1 MVRRSVLFSPGDRP
15 AMLRKAAETDA
26 DVICFDL
33 EDAVSPGHKAAARR
47 AVREVL
53 ADPAFDPDAEVC
65 VRLTA
70 SEPLVDLDAIV
81 GAVGG
86 ERTGGERASGERTS
100 GDDASDIRLDSVM
113 LPKVESAGRVDEIGA
128 ALADRGL
135 DPAVLALVETAA
147 GVVNAA
153 SIAAADA
160 TSALVFGAE
169 DLAADVGAM
178 RTAEGTEMIYARQ
191 RVVIAAAAADVQ
203 AIDTVH
209 PDFEDEDGLA
219 AAAETAAGFGYD
231 GKIAIHPAQVSII
244 NDAFTPDADR
254 IAWAERV
261 LAAGEDAANEE
272 RGAFEVDG
280 EMIDAPL
287 LEQAERVIERAR
299 DSGIR

>member
-15 AMLRKAAETDA
+15 EMLRSAAETDA

-33 EDAVSPGHKAAARR
+33 EDAVSPGHKTAARR

-53 ADPAFDPDAEVC
+53 TDPDFDPDAEVC

-70 SEPLVDLDAIV
+70 SEPLVDLDALV
-81 GAVGG
+81 GTAG
-86 ERTGGERASGERTS
+86 GERTS
-100 GDDASDIRLDSVM
+100 GERASDDASSLRLDSVM

-135 DPAVLALVETAA
+135 DPTVLALVETAA

-169 DLAADVGAM
+169 DLAADVGAT

-209 PDFEDEDGLA
+209 PDFEDEEGLA
-219 AAAETAAGFGYD
+219 AAAETAVEFGYD
-231 GKIAIHPAQVSII
+231 GKIAIHPAQVAII

-254 IAWAERV
+254 IEWAERV
-261 LAAGEDAANEE
+261 LAAGEDAAAEE

-287 LEQAERVIERAR
+287 LAQAERVIERAR
-299 DSGIR
+299 DSGVR

>member
-1 MVRRSVLFSPGDRP
+1 
-15 AMLRKAAETDA
+15 MLRSAAETDA

-33 EDAVSPGHKAAARR
+33 EDAVSPGHKTAARR

-53 ADPAFDPDAEVC
+53 TDPAFDPDAEVC

-70 SEPLVDLDAIV
+70 AEPLVDLDAV
-81 GAVGG
+81 LGAP
-86 ERTGGERASGERTS
+86 
-100 GDDASDIRLDSVM
+100 GDGRSTDGDVPSRRLDSVM

-169 DLAADVGAM
+169 DLAADVGAR

-209 PDFEDEDGLA
+209 PDFEDEEGLA
-219 AAAETAAGFGYD
+219 AAAETAVEFGYD
-231 GKIAIHPAQVSII
+231 GKIAIHPAQVAII

-254 IAWAERV
+254 IEWAERV
-261 LAAGEDAANEE
+261 LAAGEDAAAEE

-287 LEQAERVIERAR
+287 LAQAERVIERAR
-299 DSGIR
+299 DSGVR